1 MWPSPAPLV
10 LDVRKS
16 TLPLL
21 YEPLRVIE
29 ESSYNDEDDRVI
41 PINWEFLHVALGS
54 RQLSSSLCCNPG
66 QWVQP
71 HAGAVHWIKETGSF
85 WFQGFPAKAK
95 ETGIIILLIV
105 DIKSKILYLFLKPC
119 PLSRSVVTSFKSNY
133 NHHYQ
138 CNQYLVICTCVVFW
152 YHCKLIVIN
161 TSKIAKRLSNC
172 WVDSQ
177 LTWRFQE
184 MKM

>member
-1 MWPSPAPLV
+1 MSHFSKALDLSSLAQNSIYQMLFVLMPKCNFKNHNIYTVWPFPAPLV

-66 QWVQP
+66 QWVQF
-71 HAGAVHWIKETGSF
+71 GGLRVLVHPDLRIPSLNNKQSTRIQATGL
-85 WFQGFPAKAK
+85 GKK
-95 ETGIIILLIV
+95 
-105 DIKSKILYLFLKPC
+105 KS
-119 PLSRSVVTSFKSNY
+119 S
-133 NHHYQ
+133 
-138 CNQYLVICTCVVFW
+138 
-152 YHCKLIVIN
+152 
-161 TSKIAKRLSNC
+161 
-172 WVDSQ
+172 
-177 LTWRFQE
+177 
-184 MKM
+184 

>member
-1 MWPSPAPLV
+1 MFESNFSKALGFSSLAQNSIYQMLFVLMPKCNFENHNIYTVWPSLAPLV

-66 QWVQP
+66 QWVQF
-71 HAGAVHWIKETGSF
+71 GGLRVLVH
-85 WFQGFPAKAK
+85 PDL
-95 ETGIIILLIV
+95 GIPSLNKKQSNKNSGNWSGQEKFTSLRIYILN
-105 DIKSKILYLFLKPC
+105 LFLLSDKQHQMQL
-119 PLSRSVVTSFKSNY
+119 PLY
-133 NHHYQ
+133 
-138 CNQYLVICTCVVFW
+138 
-152 YHCKLIVIN
+152 
-161 TSKIAKRLSNC
+161 
-172 WVDSQ
+172 
-177 LTWRFQE
+177 
-184 MKM
+184 

>member
-54 RQLSSSLCCNPG
+54 RQLSSLCCSPG
-66 QWVQP
+66 QWVQF
-71 HAGAVHWIKETGSF
+71 AE
-85 WFQGFPAKAK
+85 
-95 ETGIIILLIV
+95 L
-105 DIKSKILYLFLKPC
+105 KILVHPDFKDVQPKHSSW
-119 PLSRSVVTSFKSNY
+119 LSLAKFMQPFHS
-133 NHHYQ
+133 
-138 CNQYLVICTCVVFW
+138 I
-152 YHCKLIVIN
+152 
-161 TSKIAKRLSNC
+161 KRLRIA
-172 WVDSQ
+172 
-177 LTWRFQE
+177 LTFIQHCREEDLQTNLVKHSYVAPVTNE
-184 MKM
+184 YN

>member
-54 RQLSSSLCCNPG
+54 RQLSSLCCSPG
-66 QWVQP
+66 QWVQF
-71 HAGAVHWIKETGSF
+71 AGLKILVHPDFKDVQPKHSCWLSLETFMQPFHSIK
-85 WFQGFPAKAK
+85 K
-95 ETGIIILLIV
+95 LR
-105 DIKSKILYLFLKPC
+105 IKSSNIHTTMQGTRFTNQPGKAFIC
-119 PLSRSVVTSFKSNY
+119 CTSHK
-133 NHHYQ
+133 
-138 CNQYLVICTCVVFW
+138 
-152 YHCKLIVIN
+152 
-161 TSKIAKRLSNC
+161 
-172 WVDSQ
+172 
-177 LTWRFQE
+177 
-184 MKM
+184 